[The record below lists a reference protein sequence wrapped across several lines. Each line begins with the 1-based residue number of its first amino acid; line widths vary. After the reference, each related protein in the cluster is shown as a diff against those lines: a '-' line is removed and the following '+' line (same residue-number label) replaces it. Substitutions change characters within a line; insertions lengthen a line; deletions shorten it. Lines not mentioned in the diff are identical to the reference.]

1 MMMPAMTRQ
10 LSPIRRAHARG
21 FAIVSA
27 IFILIVLA
35 ALGAF
40 VVNISTNQQIGSV
53 LDVQGVR
60 TYQAAKAGIEWG
72 LYRIQSTPA
81 YNFSYGPPPDMVVG
95 KIHPNQRAC
104 PAATTSFIPS
114 APTLSGFTVTVTC
127 TATPDGVGGPTVY
140 TLTSTACNQPAAGAC
155 PNTAPTSSHYV
166 ERRIEVTL

>member
-1 MMMPAMTRQ
+1 MMMSAMTRQ
-10 LSPIRRAHARG
+10 PSPIRRAQARG

-72 LYRIQSTPA
+72 LYRIQATSA
-81 YNFSYGPPPDMVVG
+81 YNFSYGTPVVAVG
-95 KIHPNQRAC
+95 SANPNLRAC

-127 TATPDGVGGPTVY
+127 TATPGTNSGPTVY